1 MTPARLPCDLI
12 GVLREYYAISAEA
25 TLSEIML
32 ACLGEITKRI
42 QAEAASTLCGFLL

>member
-1 MTPARLPCDLI
+1 MTPARLPCDL

-32 ACLGEITKRI
+32 ACLSEKTKRI
-42 QAEAASTLCGFLL
+42 QAEASATLCGFLL